1 MRAPETIIDT
11 LQLSEKGI
19 RLSEGENK
27 FLFRVVPSANK
38 LEIKNAIEKL
48 FDVEVTKVNTLNRLG
63 KKKRAGGRVPGRRA
77 NWKRAVVTLKDGD
90 TIDFT

>member
-63 KKKRAGGRVPGRRA
+63 KKKRARSAR
-77 NWKRAVVTLKDGD
+77 
-90 TIDFT
+90 